1 MKIPTDYAQVIP
13 TPGPISVDIGKS
25 GYTKGRWTEMLQEYY
40 NAHLELDEELS
51 KIKRESDKV
60 NSLFNWHRIFWI
72 FKRKTSK
79 NQSGG

>member
-1 MKIPTDYAQVIP
+1 
-13 TPGPISVDIGKS
+13 
-25 GYTKGRWTEMLQEYY
+25 MLQEYY

-72 FKRKTSK
+72 FKRKDLEESVRRVEALRMPLP
-79 NQSGG
+79 